1 MRTLSLVSVLLV
13 QLATTEARPQ
23 GILNGLSNLLTSAL
37 GGGGAAGEVEDY
49 ENAPYT
55 VISQYEVSVGLC
67 AMTTLLSTSDK

>member
-13 QLATTEARPQ
+13 HLSTTQARPQ

-55 VISQYEVSVGLC
+55 VISQYEVGVGLC
-67 AMTTLLSTSDK
+67 AMITLLSNK